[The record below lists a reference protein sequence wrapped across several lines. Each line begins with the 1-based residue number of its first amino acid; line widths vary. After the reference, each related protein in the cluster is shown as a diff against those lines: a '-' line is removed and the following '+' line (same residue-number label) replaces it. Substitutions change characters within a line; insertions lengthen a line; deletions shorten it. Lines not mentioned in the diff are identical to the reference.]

1 MGIHTDAFEAKTKE
15 RRDFA
20 RKMRIAG
27 FFILLVTV
35 ILALI
40 CHALNIPVDVALTP
54 WISIPITFGA
64 IGGVVAVALGAVE
77 SY

>member
-1 MGIHTDAFEAKTKE
+1 MDAFEAKTRE

-20 RKMRIAG
+20 RKMRIIG
-27 FFILLVTV
+27 FFILLAT
-35 ILALI
+35 IAAAGI

-54 WISIPITFGA
+54 WISIPLTFGA
-64 IGGVVAVALGAVE
+64 LSGIAAVVLGAME

>member
-1 MGIHTDAFEAKTKE
+1 
-15 RRDFA
+15 
-20 RKMRIAG
+20 MRIAG